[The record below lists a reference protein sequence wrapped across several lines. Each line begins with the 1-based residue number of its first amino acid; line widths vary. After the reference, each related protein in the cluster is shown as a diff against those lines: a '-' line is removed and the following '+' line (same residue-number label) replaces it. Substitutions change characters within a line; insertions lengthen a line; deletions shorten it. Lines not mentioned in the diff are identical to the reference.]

1 MLLGTLGAN
10 LLANILAGKGINK
23 TGEGVI
29 RAGYRNKKGQF
40 YETKWIFNA
49 ASSFK

>member
-10 LLANILAGKGINK
+10 LLANVLADKGINK
-23 TGEGVI
+23 AGQGVI

-40 YETKWIFNA
+40 YETKWIFNP